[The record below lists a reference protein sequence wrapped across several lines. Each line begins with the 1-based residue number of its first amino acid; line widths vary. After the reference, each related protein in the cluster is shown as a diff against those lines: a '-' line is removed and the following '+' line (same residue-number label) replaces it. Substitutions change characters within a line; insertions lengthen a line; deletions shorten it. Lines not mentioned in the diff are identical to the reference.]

1 MKLFHLSDLHI
12 GKMLHMYDMSDIQR
26 DVFGQIINAAKKE
39 KPDAVLIAG
48 DIYDKAV
55 PSGDAFDLF
64 NDFLVEFSQIDPQ
77 IPVLIISGNHDSNLR
92 LNYASSFIE
101 KDKIYIAATLPTEQS
116 EHLKKIEIEDEDGK
130 VNFYLLPFTK
140 PADAKNLLGEECN
153 IRTYDDAVA
162 AMLEREEIDFSQ
174 RNVLVAHQ
182 FFVSGGDAP
191 ERRESELKFI
201 SVGGIDSVDICHVDQ
216 FDYVALGHIH
226 SLQKIGKDYIRYSGT
241 PIKYSVSEAEDEK
254 SITVVELGKKGS
266 APKISYIPLKMKHDV
281 KKLRGTMNEILD
293 MATDELKDAYVS
305 ITLTDEEVLFRPK
318 DRLSEVYNHIIEV
331 QIDNTRMNALL
342 NHDSAESEDAD
353 PLTLFHEFFQE
364 MNAQPMS
371 DKEQE
376 LLLDVINSIMQTER

>member
-48 DIYDKAV
+48 DIYDKAA
-55 PSGDAFDLF
+55 PSGDMFDLF

-226 SLQKIGKDYIRYSGT
+226 SSQKIGKDYIRYSGT

-266 APKISYIPLKMKHDV
+266 VPKISYIPLKMKHDV

-342 NHDSAESEDAD
+342 RHDSAESEDTD
-353 PLTLFHEFFQE
+353 PVVLFHEFFQE
-364 MNAQPMS
+364 MNGQPMS

-376 LLLDVINSIMQTER
+376 LLLDVINSITQTER

>member
-1 MKLFHLSDLHI
+1 MT
-12 GKMLHMYDMSDIQR
+12 MLLQ
-26 DVFGQIINAAKKE
+26 
-39 KPDAVLIAG
+39 
-48 DIYDKAV
+48 
-55 PSGDAFDLF
+55 
-64 NDFLVEFSQIDPQ
+64 
-77 IPVLIISGNHDSNLR
+77 
-92 LNYASSFIE
+92 
-101 KDKIYIAATLPTEQS
+101 
-116 EHLKKIEIEDEDGK
+116 
-130 VNFYLLPFTK
+130 
-140 PADAKNLLGEECN
+140 
-153 IRTYDDAVA
+153 
-162 AMLEREEIDFSQ
+162 EIDFSQ

-226 SLQKIGKDYIRYSGT
+226 SSQKIGKDYIRYSGT

-266 APKISYIPLKMKHDV
+266 VPKISYIPLKMKHDV

-342 NHDSAESEDAD
+342 RHDSAESEDTD
-353 PLTLFHEFFQE
+353 PVVV
-364 MNAQPMS
+364 S
-371 DKEQE
+371 
-376 LLLDVINSIMQTER
+376 